1 MTAMFRGTPAIAA
14 TAFAGTPFAMKD
26 MPGPL
31 PMPTSRL
38 SAVNACCSLASPAE
52 AVGSHRRLQL
62 GIAGGVRG
70 FYLQAVLG
78 EDAGLDTDVQ
88 RGEGP
93 SEGHRLANAE
103 LFRGICWRDQ
113 EHDKQAKERTGKFG
127 HGIIP

>member
-1 MTAMFRGTPAIAA
+1 MITLNGERIDNLPSERRDRLRRHALRHESHAGAA
-14 TAFAGTPFAMKD
+14 ADAH
-26 MPGPL
+26 
-31 PMPTSRL
+31 
-38 SAVNACCSLASPAE
+38 VE
-52 AVGSHRRLQL
+52 AVGRQRLLQL

-88 RGEGP
+88 RGERP

-103 LFRGICWRDQ
+103 LFRGICWRGQ

-127 HGIIP
+127 HGILP